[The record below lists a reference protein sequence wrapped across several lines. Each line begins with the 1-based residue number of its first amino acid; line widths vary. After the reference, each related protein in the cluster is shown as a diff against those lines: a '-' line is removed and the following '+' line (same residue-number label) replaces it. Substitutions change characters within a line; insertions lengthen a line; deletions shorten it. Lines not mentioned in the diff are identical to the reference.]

1 MWLPGA
7 EAGLR
12 WLRRAHVETM
22 GPLWNTYCPVPLG
35 ISSFQR
41 HFDTG
46 APSPPMWGSTWWHVA
61 WVEWHE
67 EVAEM
72 AAWERPEVLV
82 MDMRR
87 YFGGLAI
94 NV

>member
-1 MWLPGA
+1 
-7 EAGLR
+7 
-12 WLRRAHVETM
+12 
-22 GPLWNTYCPVPLG
+22 
-35 ISSFQR
+35 
-41 HFDTG
+41 
-46 APSPPMWGSTWWHVA
+46 MWGSTWWHVA

-82 MDMRR
+82 LDMRR